1 MDNLEFVKNAREL
14 IGLTYSNCDCIG
26 VVRNAA
32 NIRCSGT
39 NWLWRSY
46 KMSAKYRYLTER
58 SIGHFALP
66 AIPGALVFKID
77 FDDVPAGYSD
87 KPDCYHVGII
97 GDSGK
102 TVIHSS
108 PKTGVREE
116 DLRPDEWDGWGLLKQ
131 VSYTM
136 FPSVN
141 MDIPVEKPDPAP
153 LGDPDPAGDRKK
165 AIMEVIHKLNECI
178 LELSNLITGD
188 D

>member
-1 MDNLEFVKNAREL
+1 MTNLDFVNNAREL

-46 KMSAKYRYLTER
+46 TMSAKYKYLYER
-58 SIGHFALP
+58 HDRIMSYPLF
-66 AIPGALVFKID
+66 PGTLVFKIAWD
-77 FDDVPAGYSD
+77 EIPKGYSD
-87 KPDCYHVGII
+87 KPNCYHVGII
-97 GDSGK
+97 GSNGK

-116 DLRPDEWDGWGLLKQ
+116 ELRPDEWDGWGLLKQ
-131 VSYTM
+131 IDYKSG
-136 FPSVN
+136 P
-141 MDIPVEKPDPAP
+141 DIPAPEPAP
-153 LGDPDPAGDRKK
+153 LGDPGEDRKK
-165 AIMEVIHKLNECI
+165 AILEVIQKLNDCI

-188 D
+188 

>member
-26 VVRNAA
+26 VVRSAA

-46 KMSAKYRYLTER
+46 SMSAKYKYLVER
-58 SIGHFALP
+58 HVGHLHLP
-66 AIPGALVFKID
+66 GFPGALVFKID

-97 GDSGK
+97 GHTGK

-116 DLRPDEWDGWGLLKQ
+116 ELRPDEWDGWGLLKQ
-131 VSYTM
+131 IDYSIG
-136 FPSVN
+136 P
-141 MDIPVEKPDPAP
+141 DITEPEQDPAP
-153 LGDPDPAGDRKK
+153 LGDQDPAGDRKK
-165 AIMEVIHKLNECI
+165 AIMEVVHKLNECI
-178 LELSNLITGD
+178 LELSNLISGD
-188 D
+188 

>member
-1 MDNLEFVKNAREL
+1 MDNLEFVQNARDL
-14 IGLTYSNCDCIG
+14 IGLTYSVCDCIG

-46 KMSAKYRYLTER
+46 TMSAKYQYLKRRT
-58 SIGHFALP
+58 IGHVSLP

-131 VSYTM
+131 IDYSSG
-136 FPSVN
+136 P
-141 MDIPVEKPDPAP
+141 DIQEPETAP
-153 LGDPDPAGDRKK
+153 LGDQDPPGDRKK

>member
-1 MDNLEFVKNAREL
+1 MDNLEFVNNAREL
-14 IGLTYSNCDCIG
+14 IGLSYSNCDCIG

-46 KMSAKYRYLTER
+46 TMSAKYKYLSER
-58 SIGHFALP
+58 TIGHVHLP
-66 AIPGALVFKID
+66 VFPGTLVFKID

-87 KPDCYHVGII
+87 KPDCYHVGIV
-97 GDSGK
+97 GSNGK

-116 DLRPDEWDGWGLLKQ
+116 ELRPDEWDGWGLLKQ
-131 VSYTM
+131 VDYKAG
-136 FPSVN
+136 P
-141 MDIPVEKPDPAP
+141 DIQAPEPAP
-153 LGDPDPAGDRKK
+153 LGDPDPAGDQKK

-188 D
+188 

>member
-1 MDNLEFVKNAREL
+1 MDNLEFVQNAREL

-46 KMSAKYRYLTER
+46 TMSAKYKYLKTRCEV
-58 SIGHFALP
+58 H
-66 AIPGALVFKID
+66 PGETLVPGTLVFKIAWD
-77 FDDVPAGYSD
+77 ETPQGYSD
-87 KPDCYHVGII
+87 RPNCYHVGII
-97 GDSGK
+97 GSEGD

-116 DLRPDEWDGWGLLKQ
+116 ELRPLEWDGYGTLKQ
-131 VSYTM
+131 VDYK
-136 FPSVN
+136 FFL
-141 MDIPVEKPDPAP
+141 PVKPEPAP
-153 LGDPDPAGDRKK
+153 LGDPGEDRKK
-165 AIMEVIHKLNECI
+165 AIMEVIQKLNDCI

>member
-1 MDNLEFVKNAREL
+1 MDNLEFVQNAREL
-14 IGLTYSNCDCIG
+14 IGLTYSICDCIG

-46 KMSAKYRYLTER
+46 KMSAKYRYLVER
-58 SIGHFALP
+58 GKSDGIILP
-66 AIPGALVFKID
+66 EIPGTLVFKISWD
-77 FDDVPAGYSD
+77 EIPKGYSD
-87 KPDCYHVGII
+87 DPDCYHVGII
-97 GDSGK
+97 GDTGK

-116 DLRPDEWDGWGLLKQ
+116 ELRPIEWDGWGYLKQ
-131 VSYTM
+131 VDYKYG
-136 FPSVN
+136 PS
-141 MDIPVEKPDPAP
+141 IPKPEPDPAP
-153 LGDPDPAGDRKK
+153 LGDQDPAGDRKK

-178 LELSNLITGD
+178 LALSNLITGD